1 MPSDELDLIVEDTKE
16 KMEKSLED
24 LFRVMGQIRSGRATT
39 ALVDDIRVE
48 VYGQPMPMNQV
59 ATVSVP
65 EARLITVDVWDK
77 ANIQEVEKAIQ
88 KSGRN
93 LNPQNDGSLI
103 RINLPELTEERRRE
117 MVKLAKQKVEDH
129 KVSIRNIRRDGN
141 ENIKKSSDGVSEDE
155 IRAYQDDIQKVTD
168 GYIKRMDEVFS
179 NKENITCRTCNIVML
194 ILGLFFFCLIL
205 L

>member
-1 MPSDELDLIVEDTKE
+1 MPSDELDLILEDTKE
-16 KMEKSLED
+16 KMQKSLED
-24 LFRVMGQIRSGRATT
+24 LFRVMRQIRSGRAST

-48 VYGQPMPMNQV
+48 VYGQPTPINQV
-59 ATVSVP
+59 ATVGVP
-65 EARLITVDVWDK
+65 EARLITIDVWDK

-141 ENIKKSSDGVSEDE
+141 DSIKKSSDGMSEDE
-155 IRAYQDDIQKVTD
+155 VRGYQDEVQKVTD
-168 GYIKRMDEVFS
+168 GYIKRIDEVFN
-179 NKENITCRTCNIVML
+179 NKEKEIMTV
-194 ILGLFFFCLIL
+194 
-205 L
+205 